1 MEVDVFSDVVCPFCY
16 IGKRHLES
24 ALRELGVDR
33 AQIRFRSFELDP
45 HVADDDLG
53 SSSIASLATKKG
65 MSLSD
70 AERMTQAV
78 AHRASQVGIP
88 MDFSQTKVL
97 RTRDAHRL
105 LQWARNQSLE
115 GAAALKEELM
125 RDYFCEGVNLNESEA
140 LVAAVGRAGLPADE
154 ARKVLADPSEFAA
167 AVEADIAYAQKLNV
181 RGVPFFVFN
190 QRIGLSGAQPVETF
204 VAAMKESLQAPTA

>member
-24 ALRELGVDR
+24 ALRELGVAD

-45 HVADDDLG
+45 HVADSDLG
-53 SSSIASLATKKG
+53 TSSIASLASKKG
-65 MSLSD
+65 MSLAD

-78 AHRASQVGIP
+78 AYRASQVGIP

-105 LQWARNQSLE
+105 LQWARTHSLE

-125 RDYFCEGVNLNESEA
+125 RDYFCEGTNLNESEA
-140 LVAAVGRAGLPADE
+140 LLAAAGRAGLPADE
-154 ARKVLADPSEFAA
+154 ARAVLADPKAFVAE
-167 AVEADIAYAQKLNV
+167 VEADISYAQKLNV

>member
-45 HVADDDLG
+45 HVADSDLG
-53 SSSIASLATKKG
+53 SSSIASLAAKKG

-78 AHRASQVGIP
+78 AYRANQVGIP

-140 LVAAVGRAGLPADE
+140 LVAAVGRAGLSEDE
-154 ARKVLADPSEFAA
+154 ARNVLADPNAFAA
-167 AVEADIAYAQKLNV
+167 AVKADVAYAAKLNV

-204 VAAMKESLQAPTA
+204 VAAMKESLQTPTE

>member
-24 ALRELGVDR
+24 ALRELGVAD

-45 HVADDDLG
+45 HVADSDLG
-53 SSSIASLATKKG
+53 TSSIASLASKKG
-65 MSLSD
+65 MSLAD

-78 AHRASQVGIP
+78 AYRASQVGIP
-88 MDFSQTKVL
+88 MDFSHTKVL

-105 LQWARNQSLE
+105 LQWARTHSLE

-125 RDYFCEGVNLNESEA
+125 RDYFCEGTNLNESEA
-140 LVAAVGRAGLPADE
+140 LLAAAGRAGLPADE
-154 ARKVLADPSEFAA
+154 AHAVLADPKAFVAE
-167 AVEADIAYAQKLNV
+167 VEADISYAQKLNV

-190 QRIGLSGAQPVETF
+190 QRIGLSGAQSVETF